1 MENVE
6 VDNYEIDSYEV
17 ELREATANIV
27 RGGVTVET
35 LCRYARAY
43 NRWFEQG
50 GYNGKCLPFIIQDGF
65 DLADELDKKE
75 GL

>member
-6 VDNYEIDSYEV
+6 VDRYEI
-17 ELREATANIV
+17 ELREATADIV
-27 RGGVTVET
+27 RSGVTVET
-35 LCRYARAY
+35 LSRYSKAY
-43 NRWFEQG
+43 LHWFEDG
-50 GYNGKCLPFIIQDGF
+50 GYNGKRLPHIIQDGF